1 LLSTLKDQ
9 TRNYLAASVAG
20 MSAEEA
26 AVAAFLSLRLDELER
41 EQKRVA
47 AGAGFEPAT
56 SLTGP
61 SLQ

>member
-1 LLSTLKDQ
+1 LKDQ

-47 AGAGFEPAT
+47 AGAGFEPAA